1 MDKSNW
7 VCIGGKKAP
16 YSITGSCLVLS
27 IVSVVVSIIMTW
39 SVPVHTDNES
49 LIVMLCFA
57 IFFLLFYTFRSHI
70 IGYNIYINEKENLV
84 TRLHESFITYN
95 LETVQYR
102 KLQSVCLR
110 KNVQIG
116 GEGHGSTKCSLLIKY
131 EAIKSK
137 KSQMIIL
144 CDLPVSK
151 SFQFPSQSELEAFTR
166 NEYRFYPRR
175 NLNEAEWIE
184 FNEVT
189 SLMRGGLSVSKKL
202 NLKYEFL
209 M

>member
-7 VCIGGKKAP
+7 VCIGGKKTH
-16 YSITGSCLVLS
+16 YSIIGSCGMLT
-27 IVSVVVSIIMTW
+27 IVSAVVSLLMTSGIAGNEIYY
-39 SVPVHTDNES
+39 SVTMW
-49 LIVMLCFA
+49 LFFALFFMLFFGFWGKIV
-57 IFFLLFYTFRSHI
+57 S
-70 IGYNIYINEKENLV
+70 YNVYINEEEKIIIRIHEGYFTYTLDKVKYSKLENV
-84 TRLHESFITYN
+84 YF
-95 LETVQYR
+95 R
-102 KLQSVCLR
+102 KHVKR
-110 KNVQIG
+110 G
-116 GEGHGSTKCSLLIKY
+116 GETSGVTTCYLLIKY
-131 EAIKSK
+131 KTVRRK
-137 KSQMIIL
+137 KDKVIIL
-144 CDLPVSK
+144 CDLPICE